1 MEDVNKVGGISE
13 FKKIAT
19 LAQAANLPVAP
30 HSFYFGPGLAA
41 RPTLL
46 AFTKMDLT
54 GARENAECAMAE
66 VRHPPEKI
74 HFISAATGEGI
85 APLLDG
91 MLALRKRQ
99 TNVA

>member
-1 MEDVNKVGGISE
+1 MEK
-13 FKKIAT
+13 
-19 LAQAANLPVAP
+19 
-30 HSFYFGPGLAA
+30 FGPALAA

-54 GARENAECAMAE
+54 GARENAERALALIGPDAGE
-66 VRHPPEKI
+66 V

-91 MLALRKRQ
+91 MLALRRR
-99 TNVA
+99 TTHAA